1 MSRPFPSSPSP
12 ASPSITSPSAS
23 LSPPPSSVSSPPARA
38 TPPARAVPRF
48 GPVRVARDGRYR
60 LRRSLRRRR
69 RSMAAGLAL
78 TAAALAAAAPS
89 GQGSARPEPSPATA
103 AGGRYEP
110 SRTALVSAPVRIAD
124 AAAVRLL
131 HPGDRVDVLATPAPD
146 AARRHGSDAPA
157 RMVARGVRVASVPG
171 LRDGAVPRAG
181 GSGAAGSPEAGE
193 PDAGALDGGGPADGG
208 ALVVLRVE
216 RAAAAALAGAGAAS
230 HLAVALCRS

>member
-1 MSRPFPSSPSP
+1 MSHPFSASPFPAPVSP
-12 ASPSITSPSAS
+12 AA
-23 LSPPPSSVSSPPARA
+23 SPPTRA

-60 LRRSLRRRR
+60 LRRSARRRR

-89 GQGSARPEPSPATA
+89 SGQGSTRPEPSPATA

-110 SRTALVSAPVRIAD
+110 PRPALVSAPVRISD

-146 AARRHGSDAPA
+146 AVRHRGPGAPA
-157 RMVARGVRVASVPG
+157 RVVARGVRVAAVPG
-171 LRDGAVPRAG
+171 VRGGGPPGAGDSP
-181 GSGAAGSPEAGE
+181 AADE
-193 PDAGALDGGGPADGG
+193 PDAGALDGGPADGG
-208 ALVVLRVE
+208 ALVVLRVP
-216 RAAAAALAGAGAAS
+216 RAAAAALAGAGATS
-230 HLAVALCRS
+230 RLAVTLCRS

>member
-1 MSRPFPSSPSP
+1 MSRPFPASPFPASPFPSSPSP
-12 ASPSITSPSAS
+12 AS
-23 LSPPPSSVSSPPARA
+23 SPPTRA

-60 LRRSLRRRR
+60 LRRSVRRRR

-103 AGGRYEP
+103 AGGGYEP
-110 SRTALVSAPVRIAD
+110 PRPAVVSAPVRIAD

-146 AARRHGSDAPA
+146 TVRHRGSDAPA
-157 RMVARGVRVASVPG
+157 RVVARGVRVASVPG
-171 LRDGAVPRAG
+171 LRGGGPPGAG
-181 GSGAAGSPEAGE
+181 GSPEAGE
-193 PDAGALDGGGPADGG
+193 PGSGALDGGGPADGG
-208 ALVVLRVE
+208 ALVVLRVP
-216 RAAAAALAGAGAAS
+216 RPAAAALAGAEATS
-230 HLAVALCRS
+230 RLAVTLCRS